1 MPKCC
6 KKEGGVEENM
16 ARGPQT
22 PKRLCKEGKK
32 KNQCI
37 QGRQEAAIL
46 VEKVKTAFLRYT
58 KAKNK
63 ASLGL

>member
-1 MPKCC
+1 MPKRC
-6 KKEGGVEENM
+6 KKEGGVEGNM
-16 ARGPQT
+16 AMETRT

-46 VEKVKTAFLRYT
+46 VEKVKTFLRYT

-63 ASLGL
+63 VSLGL